1 MFEELILII
10 IGAILAVFGGFI
22 ERLYSTYKERKIHL
36 NLKREEAYLGY
47 IRALL
52 LIREKA
58 DGSVEH
64 KQNFTIINE
73 YRPMVYLYG
82 SLKAVESIKK
92 YEQDLYECWE
102 CGCNINDMITKGDKI
117 IDYLRRELKV

>member
-1 MFEELILII
+1 M
-10 IGAILAVFGGFI
+10 
-22 ERLYSTYKERKIHL
+22 R
-36 NLKREEAYLGY
+36 REEAYLGY

-52 LIREKA
+52 LIREK
-58 DGSVEH
+58 DNGSVEY
-64 KQNFTIINE
+64 KQYFTILNE

-82 SLKAVESIKK
+82 SLKAVESVKK

-102 CGCNINDMITKGDKI
+102 CGRNINDMITQVDKI